1 MTEATDSVKGITFN
15 NVTCIVFSLCLCC
28 WQMKEMQFR
37 RRLLPS
43 GSTLTCPE
51 CPVAYLTSTT
61 TSEMD
66 TCSPDCWRSSV
77 GSCWWENTHTNTHTL
92 VKVLG
97 YTLNIL
103 KSNSFFGRITYSL
116 FICFQKFLHFYS
128 LWFSIYSSL
137 SWFNLHWHLFYMQ
150 ALYILSTRTQ
160 YFIKSPG

>member
-77 GSCWWENTHTNTHTL
+77 GSCWWENTHTNTHTCQSTGIHFKYIEKQLFFL
-92 VKVLG
+92 VELHICLFVFRSSFIFTVYDFQFIHHCPDLIYIDICSICKHFIFCQLEH
-97 YTLNIL
+97 NI
-103 KSNSFFGRITYSL
+103 S
-116 FICFQKFLHFYS
+116 
-128 LWFSIYSSL
+128 
-137 SWFNLHWHLFYMQ
+137 
-150 ALYILSTRTQ
+150 
-160 YFIKSPG
+160 